1 MSESEMTPFEK
12 MNYNIFIDFLCKMIE
27 KYADTIDWSEL
38 KERSMDDAKL

>member
-1 MSESEMTPFEK
+1 MFEPEMTLLERAYF
-12 MNYNIFIDFLCKMIE
+12 NSFIDFLCRMIE